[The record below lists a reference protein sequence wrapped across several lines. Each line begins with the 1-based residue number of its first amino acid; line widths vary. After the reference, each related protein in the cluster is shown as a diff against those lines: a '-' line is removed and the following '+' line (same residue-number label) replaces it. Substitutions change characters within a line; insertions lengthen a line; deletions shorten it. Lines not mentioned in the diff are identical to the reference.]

1 MLLALPKLQCYR
13 LQLAK
18 LARLLFTTASK
29 WRGDGACALPE
40 LRVTMVTSGN
50 LSIPMHRSGY
60 SVKMSFTLPSKSSY
74 LDSFFIALTI
84 STRSERYTLIHRL
97 IINTF
102 WPWRALVHYF
112 CLTSQTKHSGFI
124 ITQFI
129 FDQDQ

>member
-1 MLLALPKLQCYR
+1 MA
-13 LQLAK
+13 
-18 LARLLFTTASK
+18 
-29 WRGDGACALPE
+29 WE
-40 LRVTMVTSGN
+40 RVTRHYGDVREPVISDAQIRIINETS
-50 LSIPMHRSGY
+50 LP
-60 SVKMSFTLPSKSSY
+60 FTLPSKSSY

-84 STRSERYTLIHRL
+84 STRSDRYTLIHRL